1 MQLREFGEYSR
12 NSLNSYQANVFD
24 PKHLA
29 GASSDLVQ
37 SMVKVGR
44 KAAELE
50 RVKLQTEIQ
59 KEKSEIRRKRLENKL
74 KMSKEGGKGGPAKK
88 TVKPEPEPMEDDD
101 DNVLEDLVT
110 TTETDKGQPSYS
122 TLEPGGFVTKGTDRK
137 SRLDKRHAKIA
148 AAAGKPEEAEG
159 EKEETEQEK
168 LEREAGELTSQL
180 KRAERAEA
188 QAQEKEQKDKA
199 KRYSQRIT
207 SGKFMK
213 KPRAVTLVETK
224 KRKKSM
230 KMGDIASAEEED
242 DPDDIPEG
250 FHLQEES
257 PHCINMTR
265 AEDYQAYLRQVVLEF
280 ERLIKSGVTN
290 VSEEYAKVVQSM
302 FWAVKAN
309 KQTIL
314 NCADPAEVVV
324 SVPDARCKAW
334 RLKLNGKTAVD
345 PTTLVDITDIGPQMA
360 SDIVNLKPQEIME
373 LVEDEL
379 VGKSEQEVGRIKK
392 CIGNICREQALAHR
406 HAAEAAD
413 NLANLTDLVS
423 LPILVKVISATM
435 RPTVAIKI
443 PEVDDMI
450 ARAEQKVEAIRQA
463 KQKVGELKPIDEVVF
478 AQNIPKYNLEWEHS
492 PNGRATAY
500 LATLVCRYMHEL
512 QQKDKKVVLSAKALE
527 TIYHT
532 ASSSIGKLISGK
544 QYLGGAALEQLRD
557 KVEAEGKELP
567 FKKKKKLPQRSSGLA
582 KTSGAAS
589 KD

>member
-1 MQLREFGEYSR
+1 M
-12 NSLNSYQANVFD
+12 FD

-50 RVKLQTEIQ
+50 RVKLQTEII
-59 KEKSEIRRKRLENKL
+59 KGKSELRRKRLENRVR
-74 KMSKEGGKGGPAKK
+74 MASKAEGKGGPAKK
-88 TVKPEPEPMEDDD
+88 KVKREPDPVDD
-101 DNVLEDLVT
+101 DNDDFLEDLVT

-122 TLEPGGFVTKGTDRK
+122 TLEPGGFVTKGADRK
-137 SRLDKRHAKIA
+137 SRLDKDTRRLQQRQGNQTKAK
-148 AAAGKPEEAEG
+148 AEI
-159 EKEETEQEK
+159 EETAQEQ
-168 LEREAGELTSQL
+168 LEREASELTSQL
-180 KRAERAEA
+180 KKAERAEA
-188 QAQEKEQKDKA
+188 QAQEKDQKDKA

-207 SGKFMK
+207 SGKFLK

-242 DPDDIPEG
+242 DPDNIPEG

-265 AEDYQAYLRQVVLEF
+265 AEDYQAYLRQIVLEF
-280 ERLIKSGVTN
+280 ERLIKSGATN
-290 VSEEYAKVVQSM
+290 ISEEYAKVIQSM

-314 NCADPAEVVV
+314 NGADPAEVLA

-334 RLKLNGKTAVD
+334 RLKLSGKTAID
-345 PTTLVDITDIGPQMA
+345 PTTLVENTEIGPQMA
-360 SDIVNLKPQEIME
+360 SDVVSLKPQEIFE
-373 LVEDEL
+373 LVEEEL
-379 VGKSEQEVGRIKK
+379 VGKSKEQVNVIKK

-413 NLANLTDLVS
+413 NLASLTDLVS
-423 LPILVKVISATM
+423 LPILIKVISATM

-478 AQNIPKYNLEWEHS
+478 AQNVPKYNPEWEHS

-557 KVEAEGKELP
+557 KVKAEGKELP

-582 KTSGAAS
+582 KTSS
-589 KD
+589 TSTK

>member
-1 MQLREFGEYSR
+1 M
-12 NSLNSYQANVFD
+12 
-24 PKHLA
+24 

-59 KEKSEIRRKRLENKL
+59 KEKSEIRQKRLENLL

-88 TVKPEPEPMEDDD
+88 TVKPELEPMEDDD

-122 TLEPGGFVTKGTDRK
+122 TLEPGGFVMKGTDRK

-280 ERLIKSGVTN
+280 KRLIKSGATN
-290 VSEEYAKVVQSM
+290 ISEEYAKVVQSM

-314 NCADPAEVVV
+314 NGADAAEVVA

-345 PTTLVDITDIGPQMA
+345 PTTLVDIADIGPQMA

-406 HAAEAAD
+406 HAAEAVD

-463 KQKVGELKPIDEVVF
+463 KQKVGELKPIDEMVF
-478 AQNIPKYNLEWEHS
+478 AQNIPKYNPEWEHS

-532 ASSSIGKLISGK
+532 ASSSIGKLISRK
-544 QYLGGAALEQLRD
+544 EYLGGAALEQLRD
-557 KVEAEGKELP
+557 KFEAEGKELP
-567 FKKKKKLPQRSSGLA
+567 FKKKKKLPLRSSGLA
-582 KTSGAAS
+582 KTSGTAL

>member
-1 MQLREFGEYSR
+1 
-12 NSLNSYQANVFD
+12 
-24 PKHLA
+24 
-29 GASSDLVQ
+29 
-37 SMVKVGR
+37 MVKVGR

-50 RVKLQTEIQ
+50 RVKLQTEII
-59 KEKSEIRRKRLENKL
+59 KGKSELRRKRLENRVR
-74 KMSKEGGKGGPAKK
+74 MASKAEGKGGPAKK
-88 TVKPEPEPMEDDD
+88 KVKREPDPVDD
-101 DNVLEDLVT
+101 DNDDFLEDLVT

-122 TLEPGGFVTKGTDRK
+122 TLQPGDFVTKAEDRK
-137 SRLDKRHAKIA
+137 ERLEKRRAKKKDDDKADDDR
-148 AAAGKPEEAEG
+148 
-159 EKEETEQEK
+159 EETAQEK
-168 LEREAGELTSQL
+168 LEREASELTSQL
-180 KRAERAEA
+180 RKAERAEA
-188 QAQEKEQKDKA
+188 QAQEKDQKDKA

-207 SGKFMK
+207 SGKFLK

-265 AEDYQAYLRQVVLEF
+265 AEDYQAYLRQIVLEF
-280 ERLIKSGVTN
+280 ERLIKSGATN
-290 VSEEYAKVVQSM
+290 ISEEYAKVIQSM

-314 NCADPAEVVV
+314 NGADPAEVLA

-334 RLKLNGKTAVD
+334 RLKLSGKTAID
-345 PTTLVDITDIGPQMA
+345 PTTLVENTEIGPQMA
-360 SDIVNLKPQEIME
+360 SDVVSLKPQEIFE
-373 LVEDEL
+373 LVEEEL
-379 VGKSEQEVGRIKK
+379 VGKSKEQVNVIKK

-413 NLANLTDLVS
+413 NLASLTDLVS
-423 LPILVKVISATM
+423 LPILIKVISATM

-478 AQNIPKYNLEWEHS
+478 AQNVPKYNPEWEHS

-582 KTSGAAS
+582 KTSS
-589 KD
+589 TSTK

>member
-1 MQLREFGEYSR
+1 M
-12 NSLNSYQANVFD
+12 FD

-50 RVKLQTEIQ
+50 QVKLQTEIQ
-59 KEKSEIRRKRLENKL
+59 KEKSGIRWKRLENKL
-74 KMSKEGGKGGPAKK
+74 KMSKGGGKGGPAKK
-88 TVKPEPEPMEDDD
+88 KVKPEPEPIDDD
-101 DNVLEDLVT
+101 DNFLKDLVT

-159 EKEETEQEK
+159 DIEETAQEQ
-168 LEREAGELTSQL
+168 LEREADELTSQL
-180 KRAERAEA
+180 KKAERAEA
-188 QAQEKEQKDKA
+188 QALEKDQKDKA

-207 SGKFMK
+207 SGKFLK

-224 KRKKSM
+224 KRKSM

-242 DPDDIPEG
+242 DLDDIPEG

-265 AEDYQAYLRQVVLEF
+265 ADDYQAYLRQIVLEF
-280 ERLIKSGVTN
+280 ERLIKSGATN
-290 VSEEYAKVVQSM
+290 IAEEYAKVIQSM

-314 NCADPAEVVV
+314 NGADPAEVLV

-334 RLKLNGKTAVD
+334 KLKLNGKTAID
-345 PTTLVDITDIGPQMA
+345 PTTLVDSTEIGPQMA
-360 SDIVNLKPQEIME
+360 SDVVNLKPQEIFE
-373 LVEDEL
+373 IVEEEL
-379 VGKSEQEVGRIKK
+379 VGKSKEQVDVIKK

-413 NLANLTDLVS
+413 NLASLTDLVS
-423 LPILVKVISATM
+423 LPIVIKVMSATM

-450 ARAEQKVEAIRQA
+450 VRAEQKVEAIRQV
-463 KQKVGELKPIDEVVF
+463 KQKVGELKVIDEVVF
-478 AQNIPKYNLEWEHS
+478 AQNVPKYNPEWEHS

-500 LATLVCRYMHEL
+500 LARWYADICTSYS
-512 QQKDKKVVLSAKALE
+512 KKIK
-527 TIYHT
+527 
-532 ASSSIGKLISGK
+532 
-544 QYLGGAALEQLRD
+544 RW
-557 KVEAEGKELP
+557 
-567 FKKKKKLPQRSSGLA
+567 F
-582 KTSGAAS
+582 
-589 KD
+589 

>member
-1 MQLREFGEYSR
+1 
-12 NSLNSYQANVFD
+12 
-24 PKHLA
+24 
-29 GASSDLVQ
+29 
-37 SMVKVGR
+37 
-44 KAAELE
+44 
-50 RVKLQTEIQ
+50 
-59 KEKSEIRRKRLENKL
+59 
-74 KMSKEGGKGGPAKK
+74 
-88 TVKPEPEPMEDDD
+88 
-101 DNVLEDLVT
+101 
-110 TTETDKGQPSYS
+110 
-122 TLEPGGFVTKGTDRK
+122 
-137 SRLDKRHAKIA
+137 
-148 AAAGKPEEAEG
+148 
-159 EKEETEQEK
+159 
-168 LEREAGELTSQL
+168 
-180 KRAERAEA
+180 
-188 QAQEKEQKDKA
+188 
-199 KRYSQRIT
+199 
-207 SGKFMK
+207 MK

-280 ERLIKSGVTN
+280 ERLIKSGATN
-290 VSEEYAKVVQSM
+290 ISEEYTKVVQSM

-314 NCADPAEVVV
+314 NGADLAEVVA
-324 SVPDARCKAW
+324 SVLDARCKAW
-334 RLKLNGKTAVD
+334 RLKLSGKTAVD

-360 SDIVNLKPQEIME
+360 SDIVNLKPQEIFE
-373 LVEDEL
+373 LVEDES
-379 VGKSEQEVGRIKK
+379 VGKSQEEVGRIKK

-413 NLANLTDLVS
+413 NLASLTDMVS

-450 ARAEQKVEAIRQA
+450 ARAEQKVEAIRQV

-478 AQNIPKYNLEWEHS
+478 AQNIPKYNPEWEHS
-492 PNGRATAY
+492 PNGLATAY
-500 LATLVCRYMHEL
+500 LATLVCRYMNEL

-567 FKKKKKLPQRSSGLA
+567 FKKKKKLPLRSSGLA
-582 KTSGAAS
+582 KTSGTAL